1 MASFSTLPE
10 TARYRA
16 LSGLSWLFSGLLV
29 LAAVAFAWVY
39 LDYSYEGRFEHDQLF
54 GNLEAIPPEYV
65 RVLGSAAAVFLLLAA
80 ATMAFFNRRKAR
92 RLGLPAWDDAAWRML
107 LAFGLPVLT
116 GAAWGGIL
124 VFKYG
129 LFGLVAPLTLL
140 FYGLGLAQAS
150 THSLP
155 ALRYLG
161 LAEIGLGLVSCFL
174 PRETLIFWGLGFGV
188 FHVLF
193 GGLMLMKGEG

>member
-1 MASFSTLPE
+1 MASFPE
-10 TARYRA
+10 HPEQSRYRA
-16 LSGLSWLFSGLLV
+16 LSGLSWLFSGLVV

-39 LDYSYEGRFEHDQLF
+39 LDYSYEGRFDHDQLF

-65 RVLGSAAAVFLLLAA
+65 QVLGTAAVVFLVLAA

-92 RLGLPAWDDAAWRML
+92 RLGLPVWNDAAWKMA
-107 LAFGLPVLT
+107 LAFVVPVVT
-116 GAAWGGIL
+116 GAAWGIIL

-140 FYGLGLAQAS
+140 FYGLGLTQAS
-150 THSLP
+150 THTLP

-174 PRETLIFWGLGFGV
+174 TRETLIFWGLGFGV

-193 GGLMLMKGEG
+193 GGLMVLQGEG